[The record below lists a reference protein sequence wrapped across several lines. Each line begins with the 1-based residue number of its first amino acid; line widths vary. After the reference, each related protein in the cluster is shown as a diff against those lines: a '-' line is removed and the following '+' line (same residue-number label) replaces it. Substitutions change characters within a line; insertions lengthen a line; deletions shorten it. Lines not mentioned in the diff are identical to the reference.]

1 MALSIEHLGLNEINQ
16 HVDGNTGPLY
26 NITNNADLNANDVR
40 VWGNSFGSSAY
51 TSVTGTAGVN
61 TGSGTEI
68 SMGEFRGAAAPT
80 NAFVGTM
87 SIVYRLISSNSQY
100 VPNTVYSGFA
110 DGTYIVPA
118 LGSHATTTYTG
129 TIGGVS
135 ATHTLRAAVCS
146 GLQFIGVPQQSAGV
160 IQFTITN
167 NSAAYNT
174 AATDWTSAQWGSVF
188 TGTRTSAANIYANT
202 TSAAGQQYN
211 SNYYMS
217 VNWGSII
224 TTPMVVY
231 PYATYFG
238 TSSST
243 LSFKI
248 NL

>member
-1 MALSIEHLGLNEINQ
+1 MALSIQHLGLNEINQ

-26 NITNNADLNANDVR
+26 NITNDADLNANDVR
-40 VWGNSFGSSAY
+40 VWGNSFGNSGYSGG
-51 TSVTGTAGVN
+51 SVN

-68 SMGEFRGAAAPT
+68 AMGEFRGAAAPT

-87 SIVYRLISSNSQY
+87 STAYRLVSSNSQY
-100 VPNTVYSGFA
+100 VPNTSYSGFA
-110 DGTYIVPA
+110 DSTYITPA

-146 GLQFIGVPQQSAGV
+146 GFQFVYNPGQQSAGV
-160 IQFTITN
+160 IGFTITN

-174 AATDWTSAQWGSVF
+174 AATDWSSAQWGSVF
-188 TGTRTSAANIYANT
+188 TGTRASATNIYGNT
-202 TSAAGQQYN
+202 TSAGGSQYN

-217 VNWGSII
+217 AAWGTII

-243 LSFKI
+243 LSFQI